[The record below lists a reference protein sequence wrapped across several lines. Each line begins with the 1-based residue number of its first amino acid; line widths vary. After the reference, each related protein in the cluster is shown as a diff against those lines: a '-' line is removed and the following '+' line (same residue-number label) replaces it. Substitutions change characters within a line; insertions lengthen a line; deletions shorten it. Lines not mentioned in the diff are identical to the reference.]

1 MKLYIDFDGVIVNTI
16 KAIVSLYDEDFKYYD
31 NYKKIDWTDINSW
44 DFTELKAT
52 NSFYINTY
60 FNQQRFFDTV
70 EFMPNAK
77 EILEDI
83 SKRHDI
89 TIVST
94 GNTPNLKA
102 KALWIN
108 QNIPYAKFI
117 GVNLKDYSDKSH
129 IDMSDGFLIDD
140 SASNLASSN
149 AILNICFGDKYTWND
164 NWNGFRIYNWTDMMK
179 FIEDIEKKEYLGGN

>member
-1 MKLYIDFDGVIVNTI
+1 
-16 KAIVSLYDEDFKYYD
+16 
-31 NYKKIDWTDINSW
+31 
-44 DFTELKAT
+44 
-52 NSFYINTY
+52 
-60 FNQQRFFDTV
+60 
-70 EFMPNAK
+70 MPNAK

>member
-149 AILNICFGDKYTWND
+149 AILNICFGDKYAWND

-179 FIEDIEKKEYLGGN
+179 FIEDIEKKNI